1 MVGGIIGGFLLKRRQ
16 SDTLKSVTLAVSEQG
31 QNYTWLGC
39 FRRKR
44 AANSRQTKQ
53 VINFNYTAARRD
65 QCVEITDS
73 VNSKKKER
81 KNLFDKQA
89 GELCKHLP
97 TSIIGKRRYL
107 AEGFINMYTFS
118 VF

>member
-1 MVGGIIGGFLLKRRQ
+1 M
-16 SDTLKSVTLAVSEQG
+16 
-31 QNYTWLGC
+31 
-39 FRRKR
+39 
-44 AANSRQTKQ
+44 
-53 VINFNYTAARRD
+53 RRD
-65 QCVEITDS
+65 HRLGEL
-73 VNSKKKER
+73 KKKER